1 MLLHLAL
8 KHKQLRQKMAEEN
21 ISADVLTPIILTPV
35 ASSGDATSSPEVTS
49 SSSSQVTSAD
59 KQEKPGSKCAVC
71 GTSPTRPLFEHA
83 LTDHG
88 FSRQEYLMIKNRLET
103 EDKKPTLPLHEGDR
117 KPPVQG
123 CEEMTQ

>member
-21 ISADVLTPIILTPV
+21 ISADVLTPITLRPLDG
-35 ASSGDATSSPEVTS
+35 SSDATTHEVTS
-49 SSSSQVTSAD
+49 GDPSSPVTSAD
-59 KQEKPGSKCAVC
+59 KQEKRSSKCAVC
-71 GTSPTRPLFEHA
+71 GTSPARPLFEHA
-83 LTDHG
+83 LSDHG

-117 KPPVQG
+117 KPLVQG
-123 CEEMTQ
+123 CEKMTQ